1 MNLYESV
8 NKSLKEPAKLN
19 EAGEWDDY
27 DEDNIASKNHL
38 TEIAKYISKKVPNGY
53 YDEARG
59 FDAYR
64 GPYAYVSSDITGGE
78 LWYGETDEQFQLD
91 TSYGWIVGNKDTL
104 VKALSDE
111 AYLSQL
117 VEETKKYADSLNE
130 AAGDRYIVKKYEGVG
145 APYGIWDTQTKKYVH
160 RGEKKN
166 LEKECKERNDKDK
179 EKKLKEAEASGNR
192 DLYIKALNA
201 YIKTAISDDK
211 EMIDPEKDPGSL
223 EYLNSLTEE
232 DINNIAN
239 EIVDSYDFE
248 FEWENDI
255 LEFVYEYKR
264 KKGNTSYNT
273 NESQKLKES
282 ASSYETILDKAVEIE
297 DYNGNTIMGFLVGT
311 DGKIEKYYDCD
322 IADEDDDYLFNS
334 GKNLVRIQSNRN
346 GGDMFEEAE
355 SEDVWGK
362 IDDLMYTLLHHN
374 KNYTKEQYNS
384 LLDLEELLEE
394 IKKGPKKESALNE
407 REEERSWSDDGKF
420 LNMREMVARALENN
434 IHDKEFTDEEIDQIF
449 GEVVDEDPHM
459 EEIYMEIERQALEV
473 AKKYRGE

>member
-8 NKSLKEPAKLN
+8 NKSLKEN
-19 EAGEWDDY
+19 E
-27 DEDNIASKNHL
+27 
-38 TEIAKYISKKVPNGY
+38 
-53 YDEARG
+53 
-59 FDAYR
+59 
-64 GPYAYVSSDITGGE
+64 
-78 LWYGETDEQFQLD
+78 
-91 TSYGWIVGNKDTL
+91 DTL
-104 VKALSDE
+104 TPAEYMCGFISDLFTNEQEDFYSNETSLYDWCEGGDTFRNADFDEGLCEVLDKALLEISPLVSKINSALEKYDDRDE
-111 AYLSQL
+111 FDTPIRESNL
-117 VEETKKYADSLNE
+117 KE
-130 AAGDRYIVKKYEGVG
+130 AAGDRYIIKKYEGVG
-145 APYGIWDTQTKKYVH
+145 APYGIWDTQAKKYVH

-255 LEFVYEYKR
+255 LEFVYEYKG

-273 NESQKLKES
+273 NESQKLKE
-282 ASSYETILDKAVEIE
+282 
-297 DYNGNTIMGFLVGT
+297 
-311 DGKIEKYYDCD
+311 
-322 IADEDDDYLFNS
+322 
-334 GKNLVRIQSNRN
+334 
-346 GGDMFEEAE
+346 AE
-355 SEDVWGK
+355 SEDLWEK
-362 IDDLMYTLLHHN
+362 IDNLMYKLLHNN
-374 KNYTKEQYNS
+374 KNYNKEQYYG
-384 LLDLEELLEE
+384 LLELEELLEE
-394 IKKGPKKESALNE
+394 VKKGPKKESALNE

-449 GEVVDEDPHM
+449 GEVVDNDQSM
-459 EEIYMEIERQALEV
+459 EEIYMEIENQALEV